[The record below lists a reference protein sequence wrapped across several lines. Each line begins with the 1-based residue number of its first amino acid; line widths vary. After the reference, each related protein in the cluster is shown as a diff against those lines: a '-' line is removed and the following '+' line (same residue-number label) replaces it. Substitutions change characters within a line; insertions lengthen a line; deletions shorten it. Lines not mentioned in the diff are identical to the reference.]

1 MIAYI
6 GTGLLGANFVRAL
19 LQKGAQV
26 RVWNR
31 TFSKAQALEA
41 DGAQA
46 FEDVAE
52 AVKGASRVH
61 ITLSDDVAVDAVLEQ
76 AKAGLSKDVVIVDHT
91 TVTATTVAKRTQY
104 WKEQGF
110 TYIHAPVF
118 MGPQNARESTG
129 YMLISGD
136 QALVAK
142 LTPELSAMTGKLL
155 NMGTDPNKAAG
166 MKLLGNLFL
175 ITLTTGLSDTLAMAK
190 ALNIPAGDVA
200 ALFSEWNPGASVL
213 GRLKKITDAQFDKP
227 TWELNMARKDARL
240 MMEEAT
246 EVGVELFMI
255 PVIAATMDEW
265 IKKGFGN
272 HDWTIIAK
280 DSLA

>member
-1 MIAYI
+1 M
-6 GTGLLGANFVRAL
+6 
-19 LQKGAQV
+19 

-61 ITLSDDVAVDAVLEQ
+61 ITLSDDAAVDAVLEQ

-136 QALVAK
+136 QALVQE

-155 NMGTDPNKAAG
+155 NMGADPNKAAG

-190 ALNIPAGDVA
+190 ALNIPASDVA
-200 ALFSEWNPGASVL
+200 ALFGEWNPGASVL

-246 EVGVELFMI
+246 DVGVELFMI

>member
-19 LQKGAQV
+19 LQKGVQV

-61 ITLSDDVAVDAVLEQ
+61 ITLSDDAAVDAVLEQ

-91 TVTATTVAKRTQY
+91 TVIATTVAKRTQY

-118 MGPQNARESTG
+118 MGPQNALESTG

-136 QALVAK
+136 QALVEK
-142 LTPELSAMTGKLL
+142 LTTELSAMTGKLI
-155 NMGTDPNKAAG
+155 NMGADPNKAAG

-200 ALFSEWNPGASVL
+200 ALFGEWNPGASVL

-227 TWELNMARKDARL
+227 TWELNMARKDTRL
-240 MMEEAT
+240 MMEEAHT
-246 EVGVELFMI
+246 AGVELSMI

-272 HDWTIIAK
+272 SDWSVIAK
-280 DSLA
+280 DSL